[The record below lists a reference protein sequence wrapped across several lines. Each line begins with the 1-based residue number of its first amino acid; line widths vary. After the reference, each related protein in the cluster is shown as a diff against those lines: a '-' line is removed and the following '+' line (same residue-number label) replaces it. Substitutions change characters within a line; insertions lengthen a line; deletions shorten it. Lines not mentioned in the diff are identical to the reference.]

1 MAKLNG
7 MVKEER
13 KERRKEGRKEG
24 RREGGRRCRDRITIE
39 EKLWRRKRR
48 AMYDVVY
55 GRSKWDTMA
64 RDEIVSRRGTE
75 MELRWMR
82 RYEE

>member
-1 MAKLNG
+1 MNDRKLAKLNG
-7 MVKEER
+7 KV
-13 KERRKEGRKEG
+13 KEGR
-24 RREGGRRCRDRITIE
+24 RRCRDRIMIE

-55 GRSKWDTMA
+55 GGSKWDTMA
-64 RDEIVSRRGTE
+64 RDEIVSRRDTE